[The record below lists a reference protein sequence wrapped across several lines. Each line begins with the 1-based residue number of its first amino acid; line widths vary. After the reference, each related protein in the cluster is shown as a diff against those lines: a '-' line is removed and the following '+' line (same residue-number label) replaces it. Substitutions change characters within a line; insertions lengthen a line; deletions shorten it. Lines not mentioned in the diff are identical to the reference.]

1 MSVKGGQDWFP
12 PSAVNVERDD
22 KARVIGATLLADGQ
36 AVIPGGVTKMSK
48 SKNNGVDPQEMIDRY
63 GADTLRLF
71 SMFAAPPDQ
80 SMEWS
85 DSGVEGAQR
94 FLRRRGSRC
103 LNMLLLGQLKRSI
116 QRL

>member
-1 MSVKGGQDWFP
+1 MRVGRQDWFAP
-12 PSAVNVERDD
+12 KNVTVERDE
-22 KARVIGATLLADGQ
+22 KGRVTGATLDSDGLP
-36 AVIPGGVTKMSK
+36 VLVGGTTKMSK
-48 SKNNGVDPQEMIDRY
+48 SKNNGVDPQEMIEKY

-94 FLRRRGSRC
+94 FTPFMEASL
-103 LNMLLLGQLKRSI
+103 
-116 QRL
+116 